1 MLFILYFWKVKYIFG
16 FFGLLWKLY
25 IGSVFVLTAII
36 YYPLIVPFLY
46 KESNKRIAFKLFISW
61 SQVFQLLCLY
71 LKSIVW
77 KEQLPQGPYIIVANH
92 SSYLDIFLLP
102 SIFPEHE
109 FLFLGKSELLKYPLI
124 KTYFKKLNIPIYRGD
139 NRRSA
144 RALISAMKA
153 IKKGWSLAIFP
164 EGGIPDKD
172 NPKMASFKPG
182 AFKIAQN
189 TGAPIIPVTFL
200 NNHSLFSD
208 PTNIFGPARPGI
220 SKIIVHKPIHA
231 DEYNQLDLQEFSDH
245 CHQIINAPLL
255 KRYPHIND

>member
-124 KTYFKKLNIPIYRGD
+124 KP
-139 NRRSA
+139 
-144 RALISAMKA
+144 
-153 IKKGWSLAIFP
+153 
-164 EGGIPDKD
+164 
-172 NPKMASFKPG
+172 
-182 AFKIAQN
+182 
-189 TGAPIIPVTFL
+189 
-200 NNHSLFSD
+200 
-208 PTNIFGPARPGI
+208 I
-220 SKIIVHKPIHA
+220 SK
-231 DEYNQLDLQEFSDH
+231 S
-245 CHQIINAPLL
+245 
-255 KRYPHIND
+255 